1 MKVMTSK
8 IATLAISI
16 ACALLISLPAV
27 SQNSDMVGKTA
38 PMLEGKTPDGR
49 VVALKDL
56 RGKVV
61 LVDFWA
67 SWCGPCR
74 AENPTLVK
82 AYKTFRNKKSPKGEG
97 FEIYSVSLDVN
108 SERWKKAIAT
118 DKLEW
123 NSHVCDFNGWR
134 SGLASSY
141 GVRQIP
147 SNFIIDKDGRIIA
160 ANLKGEELIALLK
173 ALFE

>member
-1 MKVMTSK
+1 MKVKTSK
-8 IATLAISI
+8 IAVFAISI
-16 ACALLISLPAV
+16 VFTLLVSLPAV

-38 PMLEGKTPDGR
+38 PMIEGVTPDGR
-49 VVALKDL
+49 IVALKDL

-74 AENPTLVK
+74 AESSTLVK
-82 AYKTFRNKKSPKGEG
+82 AYKTFRNKKGPKGEG

-108 SERWKKAIAT
+108 NERWKKAIAA

-123 NSHVCDFNGWR
+123 SSHVCDFNGWR

-147 SNFIIDKDGRIIA
+147 SNFIIDKDGRVMA
-160 ANLKGEELIALLK
+160 ANLRGDELIAFLK

>member
-8 IATLAISI
+8 IAALAMSI
-16 ACALLISLPAV
+16 VCALLVSVPAV
-27 SQNSDMVGKTA
+27 SQNSGMVGKPA
-38 PMLEGKTPDGR
+38 PMIEGKTPDGR
-49 VVALKDL
+49 NVALKDL

-74 AENPTLVK
+74 AESPTLVK
-82 AYKTFRNKKSPKGEG
+82 AYKAFKNKKCPKGEG
-97 FEIYSVSLDVN
+97 FEVYSVSLDVN
-108 SERWKKAIAT
+108 NERWKKAIAA

-123 NSHVCDFNGWR
+123 SCHVCDFNGWR

-147 SNFIIDKDGRIIA
+147 SNFIIDKDGRIMA
-160 ANLKGEELIALLK
+160 ANLRGDELVAYLK

>member
-1 MKVMTSK
+1 MNVITSK

-38 PMLEGKTPDGR
+38 PMIEGKSPDGR

-82 AYKTFRNKKSPKGEG
+82 AYKTYRNKKGPKGEG

-108 SERWKKAIAT
+108 SERWKKAIAA

-123 NSHVCDFNGWR
+123 SSHVCDFNGWR
-134 SGLASSY
+134 SGFASSY

-147 SNFIIDKDGRIIA
+147 SNFIIDKDGRIVA
-160 ANLKGEELIALLK
+160 ANLKGEELIAFLN

>member
-1 MKVMTSK
+1 MNVMTSK

-16 ACALLISLPAV
+16 ACALLVSLPVV

-38 PMLEGKTPDGR
+38 PMIEGEAPDGR
-49 VVALKDL
+49 IVALKDL
-56 RGKVV
+56 IGKVV

-74 AENPTLVK
+74 AESPTLVK
-82 AYKTFRNKKSPKGEG
+82 AYKAFKNKKSPKGDG
-97 FEIYSVSLDVN
+97 FEIFSVSLDVS

-123 NSHVCDFNGWR
+123 SSHVCDFNGWR
-134 SGLASSY
+134 SALASFY

-147 SNFIIDKDGRIIA
+147 SNFIIDKDGRIMA
-160 ANLKGEELIALLK
+160 ANLRGDELMAFLK